1 MAKPRRQHHRRRRHL
16 PGPEPGAGSRFYPE
30 DMSTRQIQA
39 GCRSPTSTSALASAR
54 TPSGMTSRQGCCLPG
69 PHRRASPLATMSVP
83 WAGRSSSAPPS
94 GTGYTWT
101 PSPSCWNRTTQDN
114 ARASARWSCLRS
126 GLAGIDAEMARSA
139 GLRGQLLARLTAIPG
154 QTGAAPSP
162 RAPDAGQE
170 GLACTSWRAAALRRC
185 PASSTRWPGRSI
197 TLVTGPSCSLSCSR
211 TSAFP
216 CPARLCSSPPR
227 STRARA
233 GSTSWR
239 SAS

>member
-69 PHRRASPLATMSVP
+69 PHRLGSPLVTMSVS
-83 WAGRSSSAPPS
+83 WAGCSSSAPPS
-94 GTGYTWT
+94 GPGYTLA

-139 GLRGQLLARLTAIPG
+139 GLRGQLMAMPIAIPVRPAPTPLLER
-154 QTGAAPSP
+154 QT
-162 RAPDAGQE
+162 
-170 GLACTSWRAAALRRC
+170 
-185 PASSTRWPGRSI
+185 PGR
-197 TLVTGPSCSLSCSR
+197 R
-211 TSAFP
+211 D
-216 CPARLCSSPPR
+216 
-227 STRARA
+227 
-233 GSTSWR
+233 
-239 SAS
+239 